1 LHHSRPCII
10 VALASLINRK
20 YGLHRKVV
28 AVHASTLQQ
37 ARFHLWTT
45 TGISEQFYSHS
56 IQFPIFGSGQG
67 SGNSPGIWLFISST
81 LVCDVHN
88 SVSHGATF
96 TNPNESEQVSISM
109 VGFVD
114 DSTGTYNNFQPQDEL
129 PFETMM
135 SNMQTDAQ
143 AWNDLLWCSGRKLEL
158 PKCSYHVLRFQFK
171 PSGQPITDLTIPN
184 IPLLIKDSENDLL
197 IPIPAKKADDPHK
210 TLRHWKAP
218 CDKNNKTQ
226 LKVLAAKAKQ
236 TTNLIATLAYAGV
249 YLSSLKYV
257 LPQCYFDHKH
267 LAKTESK
274 TASIILANLGF
285 NRHIHRDI

>member
-1 LHHSRPCII
+1 MRQTSIYYFRQLLQSLDLLGLINEGLFGGRPGCEAQSLTFLEELKYDISFYFDNDATSCYDRII

-20 YGLHRKVV
+20 YGLHWKVV

-37 ARFHLWTT
+37 ARFHLRTT

-67 SGNSPGIWLFISST
+67 SGNLPGIWLFISST
-81 LVCDVHN
+81 LCDVHN

-96 TNPNESEQVSISM
+96 TNPNKSEQVSISM

-114 DSTGTYNNFQPQDEL
+114 DSTGTYNNFQLQDEL

-143 AWNDLLWCSGRKLEL
+143 AWNDLLWCSGGKLEL

-184 IPLLIKDSENDLL
+184 IPLSIKDSKTDLL
-197 IPIPAKKADDPHK
+197 IPIPAKKSRRPTQDPR
-210 TLRHWKAP
+210 TL
-218 CDKNNKTQ
+218 
-226 LKVLAAKAKQ
+226 
-236 TTNLIATLAYAGV
+236 
-249 YLSSLKYV
+249 
-257 LPQCYFDHKH
+257 
-267 LAKTESK
+267 ES
-274 TASIILANLGF
+274 TM
-285 NRHIHRDI
+285 